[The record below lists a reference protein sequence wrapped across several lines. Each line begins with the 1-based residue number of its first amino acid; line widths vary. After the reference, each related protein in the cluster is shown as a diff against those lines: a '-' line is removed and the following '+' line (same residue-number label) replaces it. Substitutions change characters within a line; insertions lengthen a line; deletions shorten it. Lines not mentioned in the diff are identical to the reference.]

1 MQPLL
6 AHTYKNLP
14 ASLSSACSPTPVKAP
29 FLFASNKSLAETLGI
44 DLDWFGSADAA
55 EFFGGASA
63 HERYQGRATAY
74 AGFQFGQYNPQL
86 GDGRALLLGERQDVA
101 GQTWEIQLKGAG
113 PTPFSRGGD
122 GRSAIGPVIR
132 EYLISEWMH
141 SQSVPTTRALG
152 ALTTGEPVIRDR
164 ILPGGIL
171 IRVAPSHIRFGSFQ
185 YAAARQDLDA
195 LNALVDLSFVRH
207 YPNHPLQQRTAL
219 ALLELVIDR
228 TAELV
233 ARWLSLGFIHGVMNT
248 DNMSVGGLTIDYGP
262 CAFQDDFHW
271 ERVFSSIDTR
281 GRYRFDNQPPIALW
295 NLARF
300 AESLLPLLYD
310 NESAAIA
317 LAEQA
322 LANFESQFNAYRE
335 TVFAQKI
342 GMLGAVDTYQEIT
355 SPLLSLMQDSG
366 ADFTLSFSYIEALTR
381 NHGARLTLLER
392 LIPQHMKLKR
402 FWQSHLAHAA
412 TYTAS
417 TASTASA
424 EVNPLRIPRNHQIEQ
439 VIKAA
444 EAGDFKPFR
453 ALEYGLLGKT
463 SEYLEEHIRGPKPQE
478 WLNRTF
484 CGT

>member
-1 MQPLL
+1 MQPEF
-6 AHTYKNLP
+6 AQTYADLP
-14 ASLSSACSPTPVKAP
+14 SSLSSACKPTPVKAASM
-29 FLFASNKSLAETLGI
+29 FASNSGLAKNLGL
-44 DLDWFGSADAA
+44 DLAWFESAEAAQFFAGSSAT
-55 EFFGGASA
+55 EF
-63 HERYQGRATAY
+63 YQSRATAY

-86 GDGRALLLGERQDVA
+86 GDGRALLLGERQDAA

-122 GRSAIGPVIR
+122 GRSALGPVIR
-132 EYLISEWMH
+132 EYLISEWMNAQNV
-141 SQSVPTTRALG
+141 STTRALG
-152 ALTTGEPVIRDR
+152 ALTTGEPVIRER

-185 YAAARQDLDA
+185 YAAARQDAEA
-195 LNALVDLSFVRH
+195 LTALVDLSFARH
-207 YPNHPLQQRTAL
+207 YPNHPLQQRTPL

-281 GRYRFDNQPPIALW
+281 GRYRFGNQPPIALW

-300 AESLLPLLYD
+300 AESLLPLLDD
-310 NESAAIA
+310 NESAAIG

-335 TVFAQKI
+335 TLFAQKV
-342 GMLGAVDTYQEIT
+342 GMLGTADTYQEIT
-355 SPLLSLMQDSG
+355 VPLLGLMQDSG
-366 ADFTLSFSYIEALTR
+366 ADFTLSFAYVEALTR
-381 NHGARLTLLER
+381 DHNERLTLLER
-392 LIPQHMKLKR
+392 LIPQHLELKR
-402 FWQSHLAHAA
+402 FWQSHLAQAA
-412 TYTAS
+412 TYATS
-417 TASTASA
+417 V

-439 VIKAA
+439 AIKAA
-444 EAGDFKPFR
+444 ESGDFKPFKTLEQ
-453 ALEYGLLGKT
+453 ALLADTHEH
-463 SEYLEEHIRGPKPQE
+463 SEETLRGPKPQE

>member
-6 AHTYKNLP
+6 AHNYSDLP

-44 DLDWFGSADAA
+44 DLDWFAAADAA
-55 EFFGGASA
+55 EFFGGSSA
-63 HERYQGRATAY
+63 HERYQSRATAY

-86 GDGRALLLGERQDVA
+86 GDGRALLLGELQDVA

-152 ALTTGEPVIRDR
+152 ALTTGEPVVRDR

-185 YAAARQDLDA
+185 YAAARQDNDA
-195 LNALVDLSFVRH
+195 LNALVALSFERH
-207 YPNHPLQQRTAL
+207 YPTHPPAHRTAST
-219 ALLELVIDR
+219 LLELVIDR

-233 ARWLSLGFIHGVMNT
+233 ARWFSLGFIHGVMNT

-262 CAFQDDFHW
+262 CAFQDDFQW
-271 ERVFSSIDTR
+271 KRVFSSIDTR
-281 GRYRFDNQPPIALW
+281 GRYRFDNQPPVALW

-300 AESLLPLLYD
+300 AESLLPLLDD
-310 NESAAIA
+310 NESAAIS

-322 LANFESQFNAYRE
+322 LTNFESQFNAYRDAI
-335 TVFAQKI
+335 FAQK
-342 GMLGAVDTYQEIT
+342 LGLDSTLGSYDRICQ
-355 SPLLSLMQDSG
+355 PLLNLLQESR
-366 ADFTLSFSYIEALTR
+366 ADFTLSFAYLEALTR
-381 NHGARLTLLER
+381 SNTERVTLLER
-392 LIPQHMKLKR
+392 LLPQQDKLKA
-402 FWQSHLAHAA
+402 FWRTHLAEDAA
-412 TYTAS
+412 YPQTGAT
-417 TASTASA
+417 
-424 EVNPLRIPRNHQIEQ
+424 NPLRIPRNHQIEQ

-444 EAGDFKPFR
+444 ETGDFAPFSALER
-453 ALEYGLLGKT
+453 ALLGET
-463 SEYLEEHIRGPKPQE
+463 SEYSEEDIRGPKPQE